1 MVGGLYLLSGFPTA
15 IARSDPFG
23 ISRRFGKPAPPPK
36 FYKPHHNQDAILKKK
51 SGSLRQSRPRPVE
64 RRGPSE
70 RFPEA
75 EERTLPQLQLREFE
89 RKPAKVSRRPVNK
102 AQAAD
107 RQQSVRVP
115 QFPSLRPLQFRMPQL
130 PQFRLPS
137 LPSLRRPGPRPRPQS
152 RPQPRPQAPAPASAP
167 EPQQQAPVFRPGP
180 AQAPETPRPQ
190 QTRPRAPSPR
200 PQSSPVIA
208 PVAPVAPVTQSRPQP
223 QPEAPVQADF
233 SAFNSD
239 PFSEFQNAE

>member
-1 MVGGLYLLSGFPTA
+1 MGGLYLLSGFPTA

-23 ISRRFGKPAPPPK
+23 ISRRFGKPAPPAK
-36 FYKPHHNQDAILKKK
+36 FYKPHHLDTTVLKKK
-51 SGSLRQSRPRPVE
+51 SGSIRQSRPRPVE
-64 RRGPSE
+64 RRGPAE

-75 EERTLPQLQLREFE
+75 EERTLPQFPQLREFE
-89 RKPAKVSRRPVNK
+89 RKPASKASRRPVNK
-102 AQAAD
+102 RPQAAD
-107 RQQSVRVP
+107 RQQSGLPRVP

-137 LPSLRRPGPRPRPQS
+137 LPSLRRPRPQS
-152 RPQPRPQAPAPASAP
+152 RPRPQAQQAPQAQQ
-167 EPQQQAPVFRPGP
+167 EPQAPVFRPQP
-180 AQAPETPRPQ
+180 ATQAPTQAPRPQ

-200 PQSSPVIA
+200 PQQQQAPVI
-208 PVAPVAPVTQSRPQP
+208 APVAPVTQSRPQT
-223 QPEAPVQADF
+223 QPRPAVQADF

>member
-1 MVGGLYLLSGFPTA
+1 MGGLYLLSGFPTA

-70 RFPEA
+70 RYPEA